1 MRDGRGEWPFSAAN
15 ASAVPSKRGT
25 SGSDAEERAGEGGM
39 GGLAGVGV
47 GEAAAGAAA
56 VSKARLSFSQLL
68 AAALRMADLT
78 RSRAMPGKDGRG
90 GAITEAT

>member
-1 MRDGRGEWPFSAAN
+1 MGE
-15 ASAVPSKRGT
+15 
-25 SGSDAEERAGEGGM
+25 
-39 GGLAGVGV
+39 LAGVGV
-47 GEAAAGAAA
+47 GEAAAGAA

-90 GAITEAT
+90 GAITEATWPLSGRAAVARL